1 MPTDRLTITLDSE
14 VLARVYARGTN
25 RSRIISEDLARLYRL
40 ADLYHQMPAAI
51 RLLLDGMGLAPQPRK
66 ASRRKSPA
74 PPQLDERGADCA
86 V

>member
-14 VLARVYARGTN
+14 VLARVDARGTN

-51 RLLLDGMGLAPQPRK
+51 RLLLDGMGLAPTRVTSLVLDDAPRNTRR
-66 ASRRKSPA
+66 AS
-74 PPQLDERGADCA
+74 